1 MIVIGAGIAGLVCA
15 NYLAKKG
22 FKVTV
27 IEQHYFVGGC
37 CSHYRRHGFIFDV
50 GVHYLGNLREG
61 GFMNR
66 LLSELGVLEKLNI
79 SRIDPTDL
87 IVFPD
92 RKIVFHSDSA
102 LTLFKLQE
110 QFPKEAGALE
120 RFFCFLKEENL
131 LILAAK
137 TKGKSFRH
145 ILRSFFKDDELIG
158 VFCVLLGN
166 IGLPS
171 DELSGITGVI
181 LYRDYILDGGYYPR
195 GGTHKL
201 AEILTQNLKDMGGN
215 IWLKKTVTKIEI
227 ENGKIRGVRLG
238 NNEVI
243 ESKMVVAAID
253 ARQVMKL
260 ISLQESEN
268 MAASC
273 SIRKMIP
280 SVSAFI
286 VYLGLKAYEG
296 PRENCANIW
305 YCTDYDI
312 DQVYRKA
319 YSEGILDTKRFVYC
333 SFPSLIDSSLAP
345 AGFEAA
351 HVLILTPANLKGL
364 KAEDREAITERLLLM
379 AEKVRPHLR
388 HDIVIKEPAT
398 PSTIERFT
406 GNLGGSIYGWAST
419 NSSVGGEYEV
429 PQRTEIGGLFLC
441 GHWVTKPTGQGGVTM
456 AAYSGRRAAQL
467 VQRSSKSKM
476 LFIN

>member
-1 MIVIGAGIAGLVCA
+1 MDVIVVGAGIAGLVCA

-22 FKVTV
+22 YKVTV

-37 CSHYRRHGFIFDV
+37 CSHYRRHGFVFDV

-87 IVFPD
+87 IIFPN
-92 RKIVFHSDSA
+92 RKVVFHSDSS
-102 LTLFKLQE
+102 LTLSKLQE
-110 QFPKEAGALE
+110 QFPKEAGALG
-120 RFFCFLKEENL
+120 RFFRFLKEENL

-137 TKGKSFRH
+137 ARNSSFRH
-145 ILRSFFKDDELIG
+145 ILQSFFRDEELIG

-166 IGLPS
+166 MGLPS
-171 DELSGITGVI
+171 DELSGITGII
-181 LYRDYILDGGYYPR
+181 LFRDYILDGGYYPR

-215 IWLKKTVTKIEI
+215 VWLKKTATRIDI
-227 ENGKIRGVRLG
+227 ENGRVRGVRLG
-238 NNEVI
+238 NEVI
-243 ESKMVVAAID
+243 ESKIVVAAID

-260 ISLQESEN
+260 ISLQDAKK
-268 MAASC
+268 MAASRN
-273 SIRKMIP
+273 ITKMIP

-286 VYLGLKAYEG
+286 VYLGLKACKG
-296 PRENCANIW
+296 PRDNCANIW
-305 YCTDYDI
+305 YCTSYDI
-312 DQVYRKA
+312 DHVYRNA
-319 YSEGILDTKRFVYC
+319 YSEGILDTKSFVYC

-345 AGFEAA
+345 AGHEAA
-351 HVLILTPANLKGL
+351 HVLILTPSGL
-364 KAEDREAITERLLLM
+364 NGPKAEDREAIIESLLIM
-379 AEKVRPHLR
+379 AEKVRPNLR
-388 HDIVIKEPAT
+388 RDIVIKEPAT

-406 GNLGGSIYGWAST
+406 GNIGGSIYGWAST
-419 NSSVGGEYEV
+419 NASVGGEYEI

-467 VQRSSKSKM
+467 VQRSSKM
-476 LFIN
+476 VLN